1 MSRDKNLWQS
11 LGLAFGAGI
20 QDNQLALP
28 YEWEE
33 FSPPSRASSKQTV
46 QNTFWSATSGNAPRF
61 NLQGRTESVVA

>member
-33 FSPPSRASSKQTV
+33 FSPPSRASSQQTA
-46 QNTFWSATSGNAPRF
+46 QNIFWPASSGKAPRF
-61 NLQGRTESVVA
+61 NLQPRGESVVA